1 MSSENKVEPLF
12 PSIPIPAPRPEVQEQ
27 RALVLHRSMAA
38 EPWMDEALYQARA
51 GRRTAWIFAFILLII
66 VGAQAAAIAIMLP
79 LKQVVPYT
87 VTVDRQTGYVE
98 TARSVEPGSLQDDEA
113 VVQSMLAQ
121 YVLARETFDP
131 ADFNDRY
138 DRVALWSM
146 GAARD
151 QYVAQYQNG
160 QALNDIRPGETIR
173 VTIKKIELLS
183 KDTARVRFYTTK
195 QDGGAQPFMASYEAI
210 ITFRFTGA
218 PMKMEDRF
226 LNPLGFQAVGYRRD
240 AEAITAAPRSP
251 AEMAAP
257 SPQLTGTT
265 DALPRPA
272 DQAPAQAASPAPITP
287 ASPALVSPTPAAPGH
302 GAAAQVP
309 SNRP

>member
-1 MSSENKVEPLF
+1 MSADIEPLF
-12 PSIPIPAPRPEVQEQ
+12 PSIPIPPPKPEVQEQ

-51 GRRTAWIFAFILLII
+51 GRRTAWIFAFLLLVI

-98 TARSVEPGSLQDDEA
+98 TARGVELGDLKEDEA

-131 ADFNDRY
+131 ADFADRY
-138 DRVALWSM
+138 GRIALWSL
-146 GAARD
+146 GPARD
-151 QYVAQYQNG
+151 DYVAQYQKG
-160 QALNDIRPGETIR
+160 EALKDIRPGATIR

-195 QDGGAQPFMASYEAI
+195 QEPGAAPFIASFEAI
-210 ITFRFTGA
+210 IGFRFTGA

-226 LNPLGFQAVGYRRD
+226 LNPLGFQAVSYRRD
-240 AEAITAAPRSP
+240 AENTAAAPRSP
-251 AEMAAP
+251 AEMA
-257 SPQLTGTT
+257 T
-265 DALPRPA
+265 
-272 DQAPAQAASPAPITP
+272 ASPGVAGGIDAPPQPGDSSPAAPIPSASPVP
-287 ASPALVSPTPAAPGH
+287 ASPTLAAP
-302 GAAAQVP
+302 ALASPSPVP
-309 SNRP
+309 SARP

>member
-1 MSSENKVEPLF
+1 MSADIEPLF
-12 PSIPIPAPRPEVQEQ
+12 PSIPIPPPKPEVQEQ

-51 GRRTAWIFAFILLII
+51 GRRTAWIFAFLLLII

-98 TARSVEPGSLQDDEA
+98 TARGVQLGDLKEDEA

-131 ADFNDRY
+131 ADFADRY
-138 DRVALWSM
+138 GRVALWSL

-151 QYVAQYQNG
+151 EYVAQYQNG
-160 QALNDIRPGETIR
+160 QALNDIRPGATIR

-183 KDTARVRFYTTK
+183 KDTGRVRFYTTK
-195 QDGGAQPFMASYEAI
+195 QDPGAAPFMAAYEAI

-226 LNPLGFQAVGYRRD
+226 LNPLGFQAVSYRRD
-240 AEAITAAPRSP
+240 AEDIAAAPRSP
-251 AEMAAP
+251 AEMATA
-257 SPQLTGTT
+257 SPALAGAN

-272 DQAPAQAASPAPITP
+272 DPSPAAPIPPASPAPASP
-287 ASPALVSPTPAAPGH
+287 SLASPALASPSP
-302 GAAAQVP
+302 VP
-309 SNRP
+309 SARP

>member
-1 MSSENKVEPLF
+1 MSADIEPLF
-12 PSIPIPAPRPEVQEQ
+12 PSIPIPAPKPEVQEQ

-51 GRRTAWIFAFILLII
+51 GRRTAWIFAFLLLVI

-87 VTVDRQTGYVE
+87 VTVDKQTGYVE
-98 TARSVEPGSLQDDEA
+98 TARGVQLGDLKEDEA

-131 ADFNDRY
+131 ADFADRY
-138 DRVALWSM
+138 GRVALWSL
-146 GAARD
+146 GTARD
-151 QYVAQYQNG
+151 EYVAQYQNG
-160 QALNDIRPGETIR
+160 QALNDIRPGATIR

-183 KDTARVRFYTTK
+183 KDTARVRFYTTR
-195 QDGGAQPFMASYEAI
+195 QDPGATPFMAAFEAI
-210 ITFRFTGA
+210 ISFRFTGA

-226 LNPLGFQAVGYRRD
+226 LNPLGFQATAYRRD
-240 AEAITAAPRSP
+240 AEEITAAPRSP
-251 AEMAAP
+251 AEMATA
-257 SPQLTGTT
+257 SPALAGTT

-272 DQAPAQAASPAPITP
+272 EQAPAAAIPPASAAP
-287 ASPALVSPTPAAPGH
+287 ASPVPAPAASTL
-302 GAAAQVP
+302 P
-309 SNRP
+309 SLAPSARP